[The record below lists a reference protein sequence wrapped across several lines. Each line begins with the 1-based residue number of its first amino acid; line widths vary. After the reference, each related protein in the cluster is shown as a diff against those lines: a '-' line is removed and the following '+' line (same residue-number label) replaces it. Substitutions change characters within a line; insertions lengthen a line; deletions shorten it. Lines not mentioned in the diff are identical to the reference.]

1 MSIIRAIAPP
11 LRTYSLDSRMPRL
24 PPVEKSPHTRLRA
37 TFWPGVGSSVV
48 TFDQSALSSSATSC
62 VRPVSVPWPI
72 SERAMRM
79 TMVSSGL
86 ITTQASTSGEPS
98 PARTTV
104 LAPSGRLKP
113 SARPAPAAD
122 EPTMKERRLN
132 FGIYVMAA
140 SPLRFAR
147 SRVDRGANALIGSAT
162 ANVGHRP
169 VNVVVGRFRVLLEQR
184 NCRHHHAAL
193 AIAALRHVEVEPGLL
208 HRVQLAVLR
217 QRLDGGDLLGADR
230 SDRDLARA
238 RGDTVDVYGAGAA
251 LGDAAAV
258 FGAGQA
264 DRVADDPEQRRVGF
278 NVDAVRLSVDGKGNH
293 TVLPRSNGAHPHMGF
308 GCSSGAHPS
317 G

>member
-11 LRTYSLDSRMPRL
+11 LRTYSLVSRMPRL

-37 TFWPGVGSSVV
+37 TFWPGVGNSVV
-48 TFDQSALSSSATSC
+48 TFDQSALSSSATSWA
-62 VRPVSVPWPI
+62 RPVSVPWPI

-79 TMVSSGL
+79 TMVSSGR

-98 PARTTV
+98 WARTT
-104 LAPSGRLKP
+104 LLTPSGRLKP

-140 SPLRFAR
+140 SPLRFAGR
-147 SRVDRGANALIGSAT
+147 GVDRGAYALIGSAA

-169 VNVVVGRFRVLLEQR
+169 VNVGVGRLRVGFEQR
-184 NCRHHHAAL
+184 NRRHHHAAL

-208 HRVQLAVLR
+208 HRMQLAVLR
-217 QRLDGGDLLGADR
+217 QRLDGGDLLSADGADR
-230 SDRDLARA
+230 HLAGA
-238 RGDTVDVYGAGAA
+238 RGDAVDVHGAGAA
-251 LGDAAAV
+251 LGDAATI

-264 DRVADDPEQRRVGF
+264 DGVADDPEQRCVGF
-278 NVDAVRLSVDGKGNH
+278 SVDVVGLSVDGKGNH
-293 TVLPRSNGAHPHMGF
+293 TVLPN
-308 GCSSGAHPS
+308 
-317 G
+317 